1 MLQPLALELYRTVVE
16 NVDDTT
22 DLLALALCCSALRDE
37 AQRCLF
43 RKVAKKSLAQ
53 QAQFISTINASPS
66 RFGPWVH
73 DFYVVLYYEENLSPI
88 SSALHAM
95 RNLKHLQICLAG
107 ISKILPG
114 CTFKLRSL
122 TCLYDNDLEYL
133 LCHFL
138 PTQQSIK
145 RIRFPAL
152 GPPVGALDTAGMPM
166 NLCPKLDFL
175 DATDARFVRAILRDS
190 RLIKRFQWR
199 SFGPL
204 PSMTI
209 KQLNHLEYLYLTTEE
224 WQIDSNFTRHLLS
237 LVLLELYDKQNDGRN
252 VQTNFQFLQNI
263 PRLRVLIVSVGIFFA
278 RNWRSVDFRRNELL
292 SAPECAFGVHPTLEL
307 MSGTSWSGGYDCSNM
322 PGPVLGRDR
331 GHGEG
336 DDELNG
342 VDGKGLRFTPEDVV
356 FEVWGIRKSRLEMGW
371 RKMDC
376 S

>member
-43 RKVAKKSLAQ
+43 RKVAKKSLDR
-53 QAQFISTINASPS
+53 QAQLISTINASPS

-73 DFYVVLYYEENLSPI
+73 DFYVVLYYEENLSTI
-88 SSALHAM
+88 SSALQAM

-107 ISKILPG
+107 ISEILPG

-122 TCLYDNDLEYL
+122 TFAFRLEDEDLEYL

-145 RIRFPAL
+145 RIRFPASGSL
-152 GPPVGALDTAGMPM
+152 GALDTAGMPM

-175 DATDARFVRAILRDS
+175 DANDPRFVRAILRDS

-209 KQLNHLEYLYLTTEE
+209 KQLNHLEYLYLTTQE
-224 WQIDSNFTRHLLS
+224 WQIDSDFTRHLLS
-237 LVLLELYDKQNDGRN
+237 LVLLEIYDRQNDGRN
-252 VQTNFQFLQNI
+252 IQTNFQFLQNI

-278 RNWRSVDFRRNELL
+278 REWRSIEFRRNELL
-292 SAPECAFGVHPTLEL
+292 SAPERAFGVHPTLEYVDI
-307 MSGTSWSGGYDCSNM
+307 W
-322 PGPVLGRDR
+322 GR
-331 GHGEG
+331 
-336 DDELNG
+336 LY
-342 VDGKGLRFTPEDVV
+342 FA
-356 FEVWGIRKSRLEMGW
+356 
-371 RKMDC
+371 
-376 S
+376 